1 MLIQPTLDNLKT
13 LKLFGMVQALE
24 TQLANSDAGA
34 LPFEDR
40 FGLIVDCE
48 ITTRENTKLQRLI
61 RGAKLGQQAMVEDVD
76 AGAARGVDKAL
87 LLSLATGDW
96 LKQHQNVIIIGKTG
110 VGKSYLA
117 CALAQK
123 ACRLGYNVLYQ
134 RASRL
139 FEELRIARADGSYVK
154 MLANLAKRELLVLD
168 DFGLE
173 ALTADQRR
181 DLLELIED
189 RYQSSSTL
197 ITSQVPVDH
206 WHELIGDPTIADA
219 ILDRVV
225 HNAHKLSLK
234 GESRRKSKS
243 KDSQ

>member
-1 MLIQPTLDNLKT
+1 MLIQPTIDNLKM

-24 TQLANSDAGA
+24 TQLANTNATA

-40 FGLIVDCE
+40 LGMIVDCE
-48 ITTRENTKLQRLI
+48 VTTRDNTKLQRLI
-61 RGAKLGQQAMVEDVD
+61 RAAKLGQQAMVEDVE
-76 AGAARGVDKAL
+76 AGQARGVDKSL
-87 LLSLATGDW
+87 LLSLSTGDW
-96 LKQHQNVIIIGKTG
+96 LKQHHNVIIIGKTG

-154 MLANLAKRELLVLD
+154 FLSNLAKRELLVLD

-173 ALTADQRR
+173 GLTADQRR
-181 DLLELIED
+181 DLLEVIED

-234 GESRRKSKS
+234 GESRRKQKS
-243 KDSQ
+243 